1 METKKDIKYTR
12 INSKEIYYDFYNQFN
27 DEDEDEDEH
36 RNGCFPRKETIVI
49 FVRELLK
56 INPKI
61 I

>member
-12 INSKEIYYDFYNQFN
+12 LNSKEIYYDFYNQFN

-36 RNGCFPRKETIVI
+36 RNGCFPKKEIII
-49 FVRELLK
+49 FVKELLK